1 MCRIAEVLIALQQ
14 VGNVKYIGCSLQF
27 DCQTHLVGDLQQQAR
42 EMEDELERWNDEVT
56 KARDEFY
63 ELNYYTTRQLLVLRS
78 QLGKMKTSE
87 PVTPLQQAQVM
98 ALLQSISSVVTPRD
112 VETVVRHVAIQF
124 SEGRRTLD
132 RPKSPPP
139 RKRQTASMDIEPPL
153 AGCFPPP
160 TSPPPSPSLQ
170 ENTLPS
176 VAHLPTQGSKVS
188 AAFTLPTPSL
198 TRDDLSEKQN
208 EYYTNVI
215 EKCGYSELTSLKA
228 IEEVGSG
235 DWNDIEN
242 WLEKNGEKY
251 DELFEVAD
259 QEESD
264 GEGEEEGL
272 ETDDDS
278 DEISSGSGDTPPERA
293 QDFEDMQQ
301 ESTPQ
306 GG

>member
-27 DCQTHLVGDLQQQAR
+27 DCQTHLMGDLQQQAR
-42 EMEDELERWNDEVT
+42 EMEDEWERWNDEVT
-56 KARDEFY
+56 KARDQFY

-78 QLGKMKTSE
+78 QLGKVKTSE
-87 PVTPLQQAQVM
+87 PVTPLQQSQVM
-98 ALLQSISSVVTPRD
+98 ALLQSISSEVTPGD
-112 VETVVRHVAIQF
+112 VETVVRHMAIQF

-139 RKRQTASMDIEPPL
+139 RKRRTASMDIEPPL

-170 ENTLPS
+170 ENMLPS
-176 VAHLPTQGSKVS
+176 VAHLPTQGPKVS
-188 AAFTLPTPSL
+188 AAFTLPTLSL
-198 TRDDLSEKQN
+198 THKDLSEKQN

-215 EKCGYSELTSLKA
+215 EMCGYSEFTSLKA

-242 WLEKNGEKY
+242 WLEENGEKY
-251 DELFEVAD
+251 DEMFEAAD

-264 GEGEEEGL
+264 GEEEGL

-293 QDFEDMQQ
+293 QDFEGIQQ